1 MSSLSLA
8 ASRRQ
13 SCYLCDLPRTPWATL
28 WDFTEPVCRG
38 CVNYEGAD
46 RVQVVIDAARQLK
59 RSHGLRG
66 GRSPG
71 GPGKTRH
78 PPGRDVRTVSRS
90 GDPPGL
96 GPRPPGPTGP
106 TGPKYQATTRQ
117 TNGLPA
123 PNGFPKPDDP
133 PLEPNRTQ
141 SPDPRRTGAVPPGL
155 LGPPGDGRDGP
166 WVDGR
171 TVRHLMALQALKT
184 EHASLQRVMA
194 SEPTATSSKPGKALR
209 GAKRRSSPDPDGGV
223 ASKTGV
229 EAWLPSPHHRATP
242 PEVPPTG
249 HSPTGAALI
258 LAADAAGSPE
268 EMPSPTATTP
278 RSAGG
283 SAEPRAPPPQSAAD
297 SSGAGLVPGG
307 GGAPLCCTLCLERLE
322 DTHFVQCPSAPAHKF
337 CFPCSRGSIRRQQEA
352 AGEVYCPSGERC
364 PLLGASGPWA
374 FMQGEI
380 ATILAGGVKVKKE
393 RDP

>member
-1 MSSLSLA
+1 
-8 ASRRQ
+8 
-13 SCYLCDLPRTPWATL
+13 
-28 WDFTEPVCRG
+28 
-38 CVNYEGAD
+38 
-46 RVQVVIDAARQLK
+46 
-59 RSHGLRG
+59 
-66 GRSPG
+66 
-71 GPGKTRH
+71 
-78 PPGRDVRTVSRS
+78 
-90 GDPPGL
+90 
-96 GPRPPGPTGP
+96 
-106 TGPKYQATTRQ
+106 
-117 TNGLPA
+117 
-123 PNGFPKPDDP
+123 
-133 PLEPNRTQ
+133 
-141 SPDPRRTGAVPPGL
+141 
-155 LGPPGDGRDGP
+155 
-166 WVDGR
+166 
-171 TVRHLMALQALKT
+171 MALQALKT

-242 PEVPPTG
+242 PEREPP
-249 HSPTGAALI
+249 SC

-268 EMPSPTATTP
+268 EVPSPTATAP

-380 ATILAGGVKVKKE
+380 ATILAGGVKALGRQALGRQALGRQALGLQALRRQALGLQALGRQALGRQALGRQALGRQALGRQALGRQALGRQLRAAVTEKE
-393 RDP
+393 LSADAGRGLLWGRLHPCCHADMSGVGPGALPLGGTMDWPEALASYDVMKASPGSSPSVG